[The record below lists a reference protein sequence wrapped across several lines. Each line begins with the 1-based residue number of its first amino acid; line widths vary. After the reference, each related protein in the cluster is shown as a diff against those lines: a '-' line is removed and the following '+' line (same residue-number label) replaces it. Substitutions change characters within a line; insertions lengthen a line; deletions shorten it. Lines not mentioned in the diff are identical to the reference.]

1 MFNAIRA
8 ALKCRW
14 TVNNIRSLFNVS
26 REVAWLYYQPCMT
39 PEQVMQIDKARKAI
53 VIDF

>member
-8 ALKCRW
+8 AMECRW
-14 TVNNIRSLFNVS
+14 TVKNIKSLFGVS
-26 REVAWLYYQPCMT
+26 REVARLYYQPCVT
-39 PEQVMQIDKARKAI
+39 PEQVMQIEKARKAI